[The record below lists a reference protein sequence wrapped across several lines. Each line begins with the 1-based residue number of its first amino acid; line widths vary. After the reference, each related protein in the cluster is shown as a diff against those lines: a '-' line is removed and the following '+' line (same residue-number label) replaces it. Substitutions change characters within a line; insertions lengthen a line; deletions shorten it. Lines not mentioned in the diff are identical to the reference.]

1 MEESLK
7 IKICGLRT
15 PEDAAAVNEVL
26 PDYVGFVFD
35 PTRKRYIPP
44 ETAESIRKLLDPRIR
59 SVGVFVDAG
68 TETILHTLAVCHLDV
83 LQLHGQESEEDIVLL
98 QKELEKLWRKEPE
111 NLFQDL
117 PEEDLRRM
125 TGIGRK
131 VETQGK
137 TRPVIIKAFRIDTI
151 EDIRRAEASPADG
164 ILLDH
169 GPGGTG
175 ERFDW
180 SLLEHCHRP
189 FFLAGGLTPDNVGET
204 IRLVH
209 PYGVDVSSSLET
221 DGHKD
226 PEKIRKFMAAAR
238 AAGKETT

>member
-1 MEESLK
+1 MGDKVK

-15 PEDAAAVNEVL
+15 PADAAAVNKVL

-44 ETAESIRKLLDPRIR
+44 ETAESIRQLLDPRIR

-68 TETILHTLAVCHLDV
+68 TKDILHTLAVCHLDA
-83 LQLHGQESEEDIVLL
+83 LQLHGQERDEDIVLL
-98 QKELEKLWRKEPE
+98 QKELEKLWRREQE
-111 NLFQDL
+111 TLFHDL
-117 PEEDLRRM
+117 PEDGCRRV
-125 TGIGRK
+125 TDNERK
-131 VETQGK
+131 LETQRN
-137 TRPVIIKAFRIDTI
+137 THTAIIKAFRIDTI

-175 ERFDW
+175 EKFDW
-180 SLLEHCHRP
+180 SLLGHCHRP
-189 FFLAGGLTPDNVGET
+189 FFLAGGLTPDNVEEA

-209 PYGVDVSSSLET
+209 PFGVDVSSSLEA

-226 PEKIRKFMAAAR
+226 PEKIRKFVAAVR

>member
-1 MEESLK
+1 MEEKVK

-15 PEDAAAVNEVL
+15 KEDAAAVNEVL
-26 PDYVGFVFD
+26 PDFVGFVFD

-44 ETAESIRKLLDPRIR
+44 EKAESIRNLLDPRIR

-68 TETILHTLAVCHLDV
+68 TEDILHTLTVCHLDA
-83 LQLHGQESEEDIVLL
+83 LQLHGQERDEDILLL
-98 QKELEKLWRKEPE
+98 QKELE
-111 NLFQDL
+111 NLFYDHSI
-117 PEEDLRRM
+117 PGDGCRRM
-125 TGIGRK
+125 TDNERK
-131 VETQGK
+131 LETQSK
-137 TRPVIIKAFRIDTI
+137 ARPAIIKAFRIDTI

-189 FFLAGGLTPDNVGET
+189 FFLAGGLTPDNVGEA

-209 PYGVDVSSSLET
+209 PFGVDVSSSLET

-226 PEKIRKFMAAAR
+226 PEKIRKFMAAVR

>member
-1 MEESLK
+1 MRDKVK

-15 PEDAAAVNEVL
+15 KEDAAAVNEVL

-44 ETAESIRKLLDPRIR
+44 EKAESIRKLLDPRIR

-68 TETILHTLAVCHLDV
+68 TKDILHTLAVCHLDA
-83 LQLHGQESEEDIVLL
+83 LQLHGQERDEDIFLL
-98 QKELEKLWRKEPE
+98 QKELEKLWRRE
-111 NLFQDL
+111 
-117 PEEDLRRM
+117 
-125 TGIGRK
+125 
-131 VETQGK
+131 
-137 TRPVIIKAFRIDTI
+137 IIKAFRIDTI

-175 ERFDW
+175 EQFDW

-189 FFLAGGLTPDNVGET
+189 FFLAGGLTPDNVEEA

-209 PYGVDVSSSLET
+209 PFGVDVSSSLET

-226 PEKIRKFMAAAR
+226 PEKIRKFVAAVR

>member
-1 MEESLK
+1 MEEKVK

-15 PEDAAAVNEVL
+15 KEDAAAVNEVL
-26 PDYVGFVFD
+26 PDFVGFVFD

-44 ETAESIRKLLDPRIR
+44 EKAESIRNLLDPRIR

-68 TETILHTLAVCHLDV
+68 TEDILHTLTVCHLDA
-83 LQLHGQESEEDIVLL
+83 LQLHGQERDEDILLL
-98 QKELEKLWRKEPE
+98 QKELE
-111 NLFQDL
+111 NLFHDL
-117 PEEDLRRM
+117 PGDGCRRM
-125 TGIGRK
+125 TDNGRK
-131 VETQGK
+131 LETQSK
-137 TRPVIIKAFRIDTI
+137 ERPAIIKAFRIDTI
-151 EDIRRAEASPADG
+151 ENIRRAEASPADG

-180 SLLEHCHRP
+180 SLLEHCHRL
-189 FFLAGGLTPDNVGET
+189 FFLAGGLTPDNVGEA

-209 PYGVDVSSSLET
+209 PFGVDVSSSLET

-226 PEKIRKFMAAAR
+226 PEKIRKFMAAVR